1 MRVLSP
7 KFLIPALV
15 LAVGSLSPSALA
27 QVGVGLP
34 ANVVNAPNIG
44 PAEQKA
50 IDEHVEKWMK
60 DLGLDEAE
68 KVKKARE
75 ALAGPVMEQN
85 ISVPFR
91 LAYSKALVDAKLADL
106 CKSKNDTIAINA
118 LRLAGEAAE
127 TQSIALLKDG
137 FADKRTSVRYAA
149 VFGAMRA
156 FEQVAPP
163 PGNPNGRAP
172 AVASGTLEQLV
183 VSVAAAMNKD
193 KEESLVV
200 DAASRALLAAAGI
213 DRPKF
218 EGVAKTAAVELCRGL
233 SKKVIAAGKDD
244 WTIIE
249 AAGRAA
255 SQFQQALGG
264 AKGAQVDAD
273 IRKEAAGLGG
283 DLIAWVCRQ
292 LNAGVVPE
300 GGNTDGK
307 GREPYGV
314 ALASGE
320 NVVLYA
326 VKAAGGPLP
335 GAKLVPAFGQGNRQG
350 DAKVVVDAGT
360 MIAET
365 LTKAPF
371 NLPADRFALKAK

>member
-34 ANVVNAPNIG
+34 ANVVNAPTIG
-44 PAEQKA
+44 AAEQKA
-50 IDEHVEKWMK
+50 IDEHVERWMK
-60 DLGLDEAE
+60 DLALDEAE

-106 CKSKNDTIAINA
+106 CKSKNDTVAINA

-127 TQSIALLKDG
+127 TQTIGLLKDG

-149 VFGAMRA
+149 VFGAMRT

-163 PGNPNGRAP
+163 AGNPSGRAP
-172 AVASGTLEQLV
+172 AVASGTLEQFV
-183 VSVAAAMNKD
+183 TAVAAAMNKD
-193 KEESLVV
+193 KEDALVV

-218 EGVAKTAAVELCRGL
+218 EGVAKSAAVEACRGL
-233 SKKVIAAGKDD
+233 SKRVAAAGKDD
-244 WTIIE
+244 WTMIE

-264 AKGAQVDAD
+264 ARGSQVDAEV
-273 IRKEAAGLGG
+273 RKEAAGLGG

-292 LNAGVVPE
+292 LGAGAVPE
-300 GGNTDGK
+300 GSDNKARDAYK
-307 GREPYGV
+307 V

-320 NVVLYA
+320 NVVLSA
-326 VKAAGGPLP
+326 VKAAGGVVP
-335 GAKLVPAFGQGNRQG
+335 GAKLVPNFEQGNKQG
-350 DAKVVVDAGT
+350 DVKVVVDAEA
-360 MIAET
+360 MIRELLA
-365 LTKAPF
+365 KAPLS
-371 NLPADRFALKAK
+371 LPADRFALKAK